1 MAFVLLDTENTVLKY
16 SSEYAAFDPTV
27 PVKPGHR
34 WLPIETVV
42 TYVENPLLVAQT
54 TVVVEE
60 NRYLRRVDGVRRP
73 EAEQK
78 AIVKAEAR
86 RRILDRY
93 PDWKQ
98 TNMLA
103 RSVELVKKG
112 ASLTP
117 EETVESQQLEAVWA
131 WIKAVRAAS
140 DQLEAMTPIPLDFE
154 DNGRWPA

>member
-1 MAFVLLDTENTVLKY
+1 MYVLVDAENNVLKY
-16 SSEYAAFDPTV
+16 STEYAAFDATV

-34 WLPIETVV
+34 WLPLETVV
-42 TYVENPLLVAQT
+42 TYAENPLLRAET

-60 NRYLRRVDGVRRP
+60 NRYLRRVDGVRRD

-78 AIVKAEAR
+78 ALVKAEAR

-112 ASLTP
+112 NTLTP
-117 EETVESQQLEAVWA
+117 EELTETQQLEAVWA
-131 WIKAVRAAS
+131 WIKAVRTAS
-140 DQLEAMTPIPLDFE
+140 DQLEAMTPIPLDFNE
-154 DNGRWPA
+154 DGRWPA